1 MEDVMQTHS
10 RRAVLSGLAASLVP
24 SLPAVAQDQ
33 TLRIVFSFA
42 AGGAADGIARLI
54 ADQLR
59 ISLGRP
65 VIVENIV
72 GAGGRIGARAVKNAP
87 PNGAKLL
94 FASNS
99 QMTLQPHIYRDLGYD
114 AFDDF
119 VPISLTVKSEIAFAV
134 GGQNPIRSIKEAIA
148 WFKQNPAQG
157 LYGSPG
163 IGTGPHVA
171 GLEFARLAGLDLR
184 HAPYKGTPAA
194 LPDLM
199 AGRIP
204 LYIALSAEL
213 IAQHKS
219 GAIRLLATADVARSP
234 FLPDVPTLRESGI
247 AIDAPGWFAF
257 YVPARTPGDIVARLE
272 KEIVSATSAPETQA
286 RILAMGYQPAGT
298 TSGTLRKIQREDFER
313 WERLVTASRFKAE
326 L

>member
-1 MEDVMQTHS
+1 MEDAMQTQS
-10 RRAVLSGLAASLVP
+10 RRAVLTGLAATLVP
-24 SLPAVAQDQ
+24 SLPAIAQDQ
-33 TLRIVFSFA
+33 TLRIVFSFS

-54 ADQLR
+54 ADHLHT
-59 ISLGRP
+59 SLGRP
-65 VIVENIV
+65 VIVENVV
-72 GAGGRIGARAVKNAP
+72 GAGGRIGARAIKDAP
-87 PNGAKLL
+87 PNGTKIL

-99 QMTLQPHIYRDLGYD
+99 QMTLQPHIYPDLGYD
-114 AFDDF
+114 AFTDF
-119 VPISLTVKSEIAFAV
+119 VPVSQTVKSEIAFAV
-134 GGQNPIRSIKEAIA
+134 GGQSPARSIEELIA
-148 WFKQNPAQG
+148 WFKANPAQA

-163 IGTGPHVA
+163 VGTGPHVA

-213 IAQHKS
+213 TAQHKT
-219 GAIRLLATADVARSP
+219 GAIRLLATADAARSP
-234 FLPDVPTLRESGI
+234 FLADVPTLRESGL

-257 YVPARTPGDIVARLE
+257 YAPARTPGDIVARLE
-272 KEIVSATSAPETQA
+272 KAIVAATNAPEIRA
-286 RILAMGYQPAGT
+286 RILALGYQPAAT
-298 TSGTLRKIQREDFER
+298 TSEALRKIQREDFER
-313 WERLVTASRFKAE
+313 WGSLVKASGFKAE